1 MLLFID
7 LLEWLILLEII
18 RDRSSVRCR
27 VRLLLTVIDSC
38 LKVVSLCCVCVFVC
52 VCICVMY
59 GGRLIVEMM
68 KLTRRVVV
76 VEEK

>member
-38 LKVVSLCCVCVFVC
+38 LKVVSLCCVSVFVC
-52 VCICVMY
+52 VYLCMY